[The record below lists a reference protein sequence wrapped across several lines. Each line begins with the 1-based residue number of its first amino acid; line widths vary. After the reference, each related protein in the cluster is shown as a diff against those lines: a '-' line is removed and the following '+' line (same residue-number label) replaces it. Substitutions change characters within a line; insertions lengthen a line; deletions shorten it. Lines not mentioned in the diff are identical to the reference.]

1 MMFALRSKSRTAA
14 FGAATVLGLF
24 VCLTNLPAPAHA
36 QGLTPFA
43 TMEANYSILVRDAEK
58 AIIQ

>member
-1 MMFALRSKSRTAA
+1 MNRVIG
-14 FGAATVLGLF
+14 FGVLILLSIG
-24 VCLTNLPAPAHA
+24 VVSAQSEAKAHA
-36 QGLTPFA
+36 YYAPRA